1 MTPPSQAPTVL
12 LVPLRAAAA
21 AGGGLPE
28 AQAEPQVLWPLQMV
42 PATASPTSV
51 ASCCHRLSTTQRE
64 KVKQEEEK

>member
-1 MTPPSQAPTVL
+1 M
-12 LVPLRAAAA
+12 
-21 AGGGLPE
+21 PE